1 MKYLKVGPARI
12 LVIAPVVFVAACGQ
26 SRRAEIGRA
35 IDAYHDAASTADLEA
50 YIGLMAPGGVFL
62 GTDATERWTR
72 DEFRAFC
79 EPYFAAGRGW
89 TYVPTDRH
97 IDVSGRVAW
106 FDEILANEAYGTLR
120 GSGVL
125 SRHRGGWRIE
135 QYNLTFLV
143 PNGIAK
149 EVVEQIRTFEA
160 APDEVE

>member
-1 MKYLKVGPARI
+1 MTHPKFGLTRCLAVAP
-12 LVIAPVVFVAACGQ
+12 LVLLAACGQ
-26 SRRAEIGRA
+26 SREAEVGRA
-35 IDAYHDAASTADLEA
+35 IDAYHAAASAADLDA
-50 YIGLMAPGGVFL
+50 YIGLMTPGGVFL

-89 TYVPTDRH
+89 TYVPTNRH
-97 IDVSGRVAW
+97 VDVAGRVAW

-125 SRHRGGWRIE
+125 TRHGGAWRVE

-143 PNGIAK
+143 PNDIAK
-149 EVVEQIRTFEA
+149 EIVERIRAFESGA
-160 APDEVE
+160 EGSD